1 MSPPFLYESASRIPR
16 FFGKTGKAAGAL
28 DTFLYFYICRAVPFM
43 LPARA
48 VFSAKFRRR
57 AKIGAPVLSALPRPA
72 RRPDGRRGV
81 FHSPDDRR
89 SFILCY
95 APALPPAG
103 RRKLQFYAFFIFI
116 FLSRVYMH
124 ALLDIRGDWVYNN
137 SRLFC
142 RRAEDGAPPGAKYI
156 RSARERNV
164 L

>member
-1 MSPPFLYESASRIPR
+1 
-16 FFGKTGKAAGAL
+16 
-28 DTFLYFYICRAVPFM
+28 M

-48 VFSAKFRRR
+48 VFSAKFKSKGKNRSARSLR
-57 AKIGAPVLSALPRPA
+57 AARPS
-72 RRPDGRRGV
+72 DGRTE
-81 FHSPDDRR
+81 
-89 SFILCY
+89 
-95 APALPPAG
+95 
-103 RRKLQFYAFFIFI
+103 KLQFYAFFIFI